1 METQYLLNRMSNE
14 MVDDA
19 RYGSAYYIQSDLSHG
34 HGRFKADGLP
44 ICCVDQC
51 QMLAVVMSGVWGY

>member
-19 RYGSAYYIQSDLSHG
+19 RYGSAYYIQSDLSHSL
-34 HGRFKADGLP
+34 GRFKADCLP
-44 ICCVDQC
+44 ACCIDQC
-51 QMLAVVMSGVWGY
+51 QMLTVVMHWVWGN